1 MTCLPKGDFG
11 KRKDGGTFMHWSFPI
26 GRLTGIQIRVHLTFL
41 IFLAWVG
48 VSDGLAGGWREA
60 LAGVALL
67 CLVFSCI
74 LLHELGHA
82 WAALHFG
89 IRTPDITLLPIGGLA
104 RLERIPER
112 PIEEVVVA
120 LAGPAVSAGLA
131 LVFGVLSD
139 FRFASMDTPN
149 HGWEGILSN
158 LFTINTCLLAFNL
171 LPAFPLDG
179 GRVFRAL
186 LAMRLNY
193 GLATRIAAGSGQVL
207 AILLGA
213 AGFLAPAPMLV
224 FIAAFL
230 FLGAGS
236 EASQVAIREASRG
249 LRVKDAMMTTFTP
262 LPSEAPL
269 ADAADLLMHS
279 SQHAFPITDDLGR
292 YLALLSRNGLIK
304 GLHAA
309 GPMGPALSNARIDL
323 PTVTPG
329 HLFSAACSLM
339 REFETPALPVL
350 DSSGHLVGLFTEEN
364 VGAML
369 LMDGTTKRQPRS
381 PLPPAATP

>member
-1 MTCLPKGDFG
+1 MS
-11 KRKDGGTFMHWSFPI
+11 WSFAI
-26 GRLTGIQIRVHLTFL
+26 GRLTGIQIRVHVTLLLFL
-41 IFLAWVG
+41 GWVG
-48 VSDGLAGGWREA
+48 LSDGLAGGWREA
-60 LAGVALL
+60 VAGVTLL
-67 CLVFSCI
+67 CMVFGCI

-82 WAALHFG
+82 WAARRFG
-89 IRTPDITLLPIGGLA
+89 IRTPDITLMPIGGLA

-120 LAGPAVSAGLA
+120 LAGPAVSAVLA
-131 LVFGVLSD
+131 LVFGAMSHFHL
-139 FRFASMDTPN
+139 ASIEAPN
-149 HGWEGILSN
+149 PGWEGMLSS
-158 LFTINTCLLAFNL
+158 LFTINTGLLLFNL

-207 AILLGA
+207 AVLLGA
-213 AGFLAPAPMLV
+213 AGFLTPAPMLV

-249 LRVKDAMMTTFTP
+249 LRVRDAMVTAFTL
-262 LPSEAPL
+262 LPSEAHL
-269 ADAADLLMHS
+269 ADAADLLVHTA
-279 SQHAFPITDDLGR
+279 QHTFPLADDSGR
-292 YLALLSRNGLIK
+292 YLALLSKNGLIT

-309 GPMGPALSNARIDL
+309 GPMGPALSYARIDL

-339 REFETPALPVL
+339 REFGTPALPVL
-350 DSSGHLVGLFTEEN
+350 DATGRLVGLFTEEN
-364 VGAML
+364 VGALL
-369 LMDGTTKRQPRS
+369 LMDGASKGKHLS
-381 PLPPAATP
+381 PPPPSG

>member
-1 MTCLPKGDFG
+1 MS
-11 KRKDGGTFMHWSFPI
+11 WSFPI

-48 VSDGLAGGWREA
+48 LSDGLARGWREA
-60 LAGVALL
+60 FAGVALL
-67 CLVFSCI
+67 CLVFACI

-82 WAALHFG
+82 WAARRFG

-120 LAGPAVSAGLA
+120 LAGPAVSAVLA
-131 LVFGVLSD
+131 LIFGALSD
-139 FRFASMDTPN
+139 FHLSSIDTPT
-149 HGWEGILSN
+149 HGWEGLLSN
-158 LFTINTCLLAFNL
+158 LFTVNTGLLAFNL

-207 AILLGA
+207 AVLLGA

-249 LRVKDAMMTTFTP
+249 LRVRDAMMTTFTL
-262 LPSEAPL
+262 LPSEARL

-279 SQHAFPITDDLGR
+279 SQHTFPIADDLGR
-292 YLALLSRNGLIK
+292 YLALLSRNGLIT

-309 GPMGPALSNARIDL
+309 GPMGPALSYARIDL
-323 PTVTPG
+323 PAVTPG
-329 HLFSAACSLM
+329 QLFSAACSLM

-369 LMDGTTKRQPRS
+369 LMDGATKGKPRS
-381 PLPPAATP
+381 LLPPAANT

>member
-1 MTCLPKGDFG
+1 MN
-11 KRKDGGTFMHWSFPI
+11 WSFPI

-41 IFLAWVG
+41 LFLAWAG
-48 VSDGLAGGWREA
+48 LSDGLAGGWREA
-60 LAGVALL
+60 AASVALL
-67 CLVFSCI
+67 CIVFACI
-74 LLHELGHA
+74 LLHEFGHA
-82 WAALHFG
+82 LAARHFG

-112 PIEEVVVA
+112 PVEEVVVA
-120 LAGPAVSAGLA
+120 LAGPAVSAVLA
-131 LVFGVLSD
+131 LAFGALSQ
-139 FRFASMDTPN
+139 FQFTSLDTPN
-149 HGWEGILSN
+149 RGWEGMLSN
-158 LFTINTCLLAFNL
+158 LFTVNTGLLAFNL

-207 AILLGA
+207 AVLLGA
-213 AGFLAPAPMLV
+213 AGFLTPAPMLV
-224 FIAAFL
+224 FVAAFL

-249 LRVKDAMMTTFTP
+249 LRVQDAMVTAFTL
-262 LPSEAPL
+262 LPSDAQL

-279 SQHAFPITDDLGR
+279 SQHTFPIADERGR
-292 YLALLSRNGLIK
+292 YLALLSKNSLIT

-309 GPMGPALSNARIDL
+309 GPLGAALSYARIDL
-323 PTVTPG
+323 PTVAPG
-329 HLFSAACSLM
+329 HLFSAACNLM

-350 DSSGHLVGLFTEEN
+350 DSAGHLVGLFTEEN
-364 VGAML
+364 VGSML
-369 LMDGTTKRQPRS
+369 LMDGASKQKSGT
-381 PLPPAATP
+381 LPPARQS

>member
-1 MTCLPKGDFG
+1 MG
-11 KRKDGGTFMHWSFPI
+11 WSFPI

-41 IFLAWVG
+41 LFLAWVG
-48 VSDGLAGGWREA
+48 FTDGVAGGWREA
-60 LAGVALL
+60 IQGVALL
-67 CLVFSCI
+67 CLVFTCV

-82 WAALHFG
+82 WAARRFG

-112 PIEEVVVA
+112 PIEEVTVA
-120 LAGPAVSAGLA
+120 LAGPAVSAMLA
-131 LVFGVLSD
+131 LVFGALSN
-139 FRFASMDTPN
+139 FELTSMEAD
-149 HGWEGILSN
+149 GQDWDAILSN
-158 LFTINTCLLAFNL
+158 LFTINTGLLVFNL

-193 GLATRIAAGSGQVL
+193 GRATRIAAGTGQGL
-207 AILLGA
+207 AVLLGA
-213 AGFLAPAPMLV
+213 AGLLVPAPMLV

-230 FLGAGS
+230 FISAGS
-236 EASQVAIREASRG
+236 EASQVAVREASRG
-249 LRVKDAMMTTFTP
+249 LRVKDAMMTRFTL
-262 LPSEAPL
+262 LPTDARL

-279 SQHAFPITDDLGR
+279 AQHTFPIGDESER
-292 YLALLSRNGLIK
+292 YLALLSRNGLIS

-309 GPMGPALSNARIDL
+309 GPMGPALSYARIDL

-329 HLFSAACSLM
+329 HLFSTACSLM

-350 DSSGHLVGLFTEEN
+350 DSSGRLVGLFTEEN
-364 VGAML
+364 VGSLL
-369 LMDGTTKRQPRS
+369 LMEGTTGIAA
-381 PLPPAATP
+381 PAAHSRVAIFPEVQACPVPEATPVNK